1 MKFKPMKRFAFTTA
15 LFSIALFGV
24 NSAFAQK
31 SSPPPSDST
40 GTPGWNSQDTQGPTS
55 RSPRGPDT
63 QGLTPRSSQGT
74 TASQGTTSRST
85 GSEAMD
91 ETFVKKAAA
100 GGIAE
105 VKLGQLAQEKGS
117 SSAVKEFGK
126 RMENDHSKAGEQLK
140 TAASKDNIPVP
151 EEMDKKD
158 QATYDHLSKL
168 SGAEFDRVYAQ
179 HMVTDH
185 EKDIEEFRKEASTGK
200 NPDVKNFASK
210 TLPTLQ
216 DHLRQARE
224 MEKSVSARESSKNSQ

>member
-1 MKFKPMKRFAFTTA
+1 MKSINRLAFSVA
-15 LFSIALFGV
+15 LFSFALFSGG
-24 NSAFAQK
+24 SAFAQ
-31 SSPPPSDST
+31 
-40 GTPGWNSQDTQGPTS
+40 
-55 RSPRGPDT
+55 
-63 QGLTPRSSQGT
+63 
-74 TASQGTTSRST
+74 ST
-85 GSEAMD
+85 GSEAPD
-91 ETFVKKAAA
+91 ATFVRKAAS

-126 RMENDHSKAGEQLK
+126 RMENDHSKAGDRLK
-140 TAASKDNIPVP
+140 NVASKNNIAVP

-168 SGAEFDRVYAQ
+168 SETEFDRVYAQ

-185 EKDIEEFRKEASTGK
+185 EEDIEEFKNEASSGK
-200 NPDVKNFASK
+200 NPDVKSFASK

-224 MEKSVSARESSKNSQ
+224 MEKSVSAKESSKKSQ